1 MPTPANLV
9 HETSD
14 SEGISFFTLT
24 PANGRQTFAQAF
36 GTGGTDVFD
45 YFISDQDS
53 GDWERGT
60 GHMDSSTVMVRDTVL
75 ESSNLDSPVDFGPGT
90 KDIMND
96 MPASAYLAKLGDSG
110 LLWAANGSAS
120 APSHS
125 FTDDSDTGA
134 YRESANV
141 YAIGTGGTKRVSV
154 SSSGLAV
161 AIAAAAALAV
171 GANGATNPVFQVDAA
186 TASVATGVKIT
197 GAAAAGGVAIAAIS
211 SGTDESLTLDAKGA
225 GTVTVGGTSTGAITL
240 ARNVS
245 VTGTETITSSNA
257 SALTVGR
264 QGATN
269 PVLQID
275 ASAATVVT
283 GWKLTGAAA
292 AGGAALAV
300 ISSGTDEN
308 ATIDAKGAGTIGI
321 GTVSTGAITL
331 GRATTVAT
339 SLTTPVLIGGTGTTS
354 TITIKPTSGV
364 GTTNADIIFANGNN
378 GATERMRLA
387 HAGHF
392 LIGHTTSVVMNK
404 AAVGSEPRMQLH
416 GTDTDTGKSCF
427 AQYRWYDG
435 ANGAQ
440 HYLNHSRGTTPGV
453 HTTLQDLD
461 PVGSLIT
468 GASDGTQFLD
478 ATSVQSFVDGTPSTG
493 VMRGGMNLRTNRG
506 TDETSISLTIKS
518 TGSVLIGYAQDST
531 AQVLGSDVPIGSG
544 STQSPRLAVHGLS
557 TDAQVAAYR
566 WANSTGGAALSMA
579 KSRGATVGSRVIV
592 QSGDTVGTLTFFADD
607 GTNWPAAASISGA
620 VDGTP
625 GAGDMPGRLVF
636 STTADGADSATER
649 MRIDSSGRVLVGHTA
664 SINATVTPVASA
676 LQVHGTTP
684 SAGST
689 TRALWSA
696 DTSAP
701 NAFFLKSRGAAIG
714 TRGIVA
720 SGDSL
725 GTLNFRGDD
734 GTNFIAAASIT
745 AVADGTP
752 GTNDMPG
759 RLIFGT
765 TAVGASAI
773 TERMRIDS
781 SGRVIVGGTASIQIA
796 SIDNGLQLHGAAVGS
811 SSQLNARY
819 SADAG
824 GTFFFMAKSRHATVG
839 SHTIVQSDDTLGTIA
854 AYGSNGTTFDSAAR
868 ITFEV
873 DGTPGASTDM
883 PGRIR
888 LWTTPDSSATA
899 LERMRISSTGQVLI
913 AHTAD
918 VPIGS
923 GSTQSPRLAVH
934 GLSTDAQAAA
944 YRWANSTGGAAL
956 SMAKSRGATVGSRAI
971 VQSGDTLG
979 TISFFGDDG
988 TNWPAAANI
997 VAAVDGTPGA
1007 GDMPGRLVFST
1018 TADGAASATERMRI
1032 DSSGNVNIGTA
1043 GGGPR
1048 LLVQTTAAEALRMSS
1063 SAANGGY
1070 MVWAP
1075 DASTLTYQGSMKAI
1089 LGTGN
1094 ASDFAIIGTG
1104 ANVFALGTNSVER
1117 MRIDSS
1123 GKVGIG
1129 AASNGAQLLV
1139 TSVSPDPANGVD
1151 TFGVVT
1157 TGAYGGGFGL
1167 IDSTGNIGIWAQDTG
1182 GSLVIGYGSS
1192 LGTVTGQY
1200 FINTTG
1206 NIKTGASSSRGTTE
1220 GTNQFVLFNGTA
1232 PAGTLSNGV
1241 SHYSSSGDA
1250 YAMNAAGKAQLLTL
1264 GGGLPAILSFKVSVN
1279 FNAGSTDTAIPI
1291 TLPAGYTRYAIDFVR
1306 LSGASGTLTT
1316 ATVGVFSSTGGGGTT
1331 IVTSGAIT
1339 VSTASEDTA
1348 NNSQFFLIAAGATPI
1363 TFTGANVYVRVG
1375 TPQGSAATGT
1385 MTIGIIP
1392 AS

>member
-1 MPTPANLV
+1 V
-9 HETSD
+9 
-14 SEGISFFTLT
+14 
-24 PANGRQTFAQAF
+24 
-36 GTGGTDVFD
+36 
-45 YFISDQDS
+45 
-53 GDWERGT
+53 
-60 GHMDSSTVMVRDTVL
+60 
-75 ESSNLDSPVDFGPGT
+75 
-90 KDIMND
+90 
-96 MPASAYLAKLGDSG
+96 
-110 LLWAANGSAS
+110 
-120 APSHS
+120 
-125 FTDDSDTGA
+125 
-134 YRESANV
+134 
-141 YAIGTGGTKRVSV
+141 
-154 SSSGLAV
+154 
-161 AIAAAAALAV
+161 
-171 GANGATNPVFQVDAA
+171 
-186 TASVATGVKIT
+186 
-197 GAAAAGGVAIAAIS
+197 
-211 SGTDESLTLDAKGA
+211 
-225 GTVTVGGTSTGAITL
+225 
-240 ARNVS
+240 
-245 VTGTETITSSNA
+245 
-257 SALTVGR
+257 
-264 QGATN
+264 
-269 PVLQID
+269 QI
-275 ASAATVVT
+275 
-283 GWKLTGAAA
+283 
-292 AGGAALAV
+292 
-300 ISSGTDEN
+300 
-308 ATIDAKGAGTIGI
+308 
-321 GTVSTGAITL
+321 
-331 GRATTVAT
+331 
-339 SLTTPVLIGGTGTTS
+339 
-354 TITIKPTSGV
+354 
-364 GTTNADIIFANGNN
+364 
-378 GATERMRLA
+378 
-387 HAGHF
+387 
-392 LIGHTTSVVMNK
+392 
-404 AAVGSEPRMQLH
+404 
-416 GTDTDTGKSCF
+416 
-427 AQYRWYDG
+427 
-435 ANGAQ
+435 
-440 HYLNHSRGTTPGV
+440 
-453 HTTLQDLD
+453 
-461 PVGSLIT
+461 
-468 GASDGTQFLD
+468 
-478 ATSVQSFVDGTPSTG
+478 
-493 VMRGGMNLRTNRG
+493 
-506 TDETSISLTIKS
+506 
-518 TGSVLIGYAQDST
+518 
-531 AQVLGSDVPIGSG
+531 
-544 STQSPRLAVHGLS
+544 HGLS
-557 TDAQVAAYR
+557 TDAHAAVYR
-566 WANSTGGAALSMA
+566 WANSTGGAA
-579 KSRGATVGSRVIV
+579 
-592 QSGDTVGTLTFFADD
+592 
-607 GTNWPAAASISGA
+607 
-620 VDGTP
+620 
-625 GAGDMPGRLVF
+625 
-636 STTADGADSATER
+636 
-649 MRIDSSGRVLVGHTA
+649 H
-664 SINATVTPVASA
+664 
-676 LQVHGTTP
+676 
-684 SAGST
+684 
-689 TRALWSA
+689 
-696 DTSAP
+696 
-701 NAFFLKSRGAAIG
+701 
-714 TRGIVA
+714 
-720 SGDSL
+720 
-725 GTLNFRGDD
+725 
-734 GTNFIAAASIT
+734 
-745 AVADGTP
+745 
-752 GTNDMPG
+752 
-759 RLIFGT
+759 
-765 TAVGASAI
+765 
-773 TERMRIDS
+773 
-781 SGRVIVGGTASIQIA
+781 
-796 SIDNGLQLHGAAVGS
+796 
-811 SSQLNARY
+811 
-819 SADAG
+819 
-824 GTFFFMAKSRHATVG
+824 
-839 SHTIVQSDDTLGTIA
+839 
-854 AYGSNGTTFDSAAR
+854 
-868 ITFEV
+868 
-873 DGTPGASTDM
+873 
-883 PGRIR
+883 
-888 LWTTPDSSATA
+888 
-899 LERMRISSTGQVLI
+899 
-913 AHTAD
+913 
-918 VPIGS
+918 
-923 GSTQSPRLAVH
+923 
-934 GLSTDAQAAA
+934 
-944 YRWANSTGGAAL
+944 